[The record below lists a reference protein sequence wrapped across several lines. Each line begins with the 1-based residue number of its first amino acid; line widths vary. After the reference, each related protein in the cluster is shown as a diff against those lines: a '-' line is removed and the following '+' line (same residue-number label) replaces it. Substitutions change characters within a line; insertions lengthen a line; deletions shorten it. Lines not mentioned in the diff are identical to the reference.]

1 MSSGNIDQK
10 SAAIFPFI
18 KQKVQKMAN
27 YIGIFFHIIC
37 IELFANNYLQTFCE

>member
-27 YIGIFFHIIC
+27 KVGIFLHIIC
-37 IELFANNYLQTFCE
+37 IELFANKYLQTFCK